1 MNVLGHVV
9 QARSAVGVQK
19 RQRSAWAE
27 GIRTGFRES
36 RARGQGLKIQMCCK
50 EGGREEEGNSV
61 SGDGSMPG

>member
-36 RARGQGLKIQMCCK
+36 RARAQGLKIQMCCK
-50 EGGREEEGNSV
+50 
-61 SGDGSMPG
+61 